1 MAMKTFNVDE
11 AAYKKFS
18 SFCKENGIN
27 MSKQVET
34 FMRWVVEDEPQAKE
48 EFLKRLDKIRK
59 GNFLQVND
67 FASRY
72 GL

>member
-1 MAMKTFNVDE
+1 MKTFNVDE

>member
-18 SFCKENGIN
+18 SFCKEHGIN
-27 MSKQVET
+27 MSRQVET

-48 EFLKRLDKIRK
+48 EYLKKLDKIRK
-59 GNFLQVND
+59 GNFLRIDD
-67 FASRY
+67 FAARY